1 MTRKEKYQFLR
12 SIGLSSELAR
22 KWRDRRIDKIE
33 TQDKNIILKNN
44 KELKREYVNYT
55 NKLRYNF
62 LRGLGLSAERARKL
76 RSSKQIN
83 VENLMLRKN
92 KITKNQEYY
101 KLLEQ
106 VKKEYPKIN
115 ALTIEKD
122 IQKYVKKYKNVENY
136 GVYTKW
142 GTLTRVEPYKHET
155 YKLAYKNQEIFNAN
169 EKQSF
174 YLLYLMYQ
182 YNLSLDEIF
191 KIIETDPLYEE
202 YAKARRKRW
211 NKHRTL

>member
-33 TQDKNIILKNN
+33 TQDKNIILRNN
-44 KELKREYVNYT
+44 KELKREYENYT

-62 LRGLGLSAERARKL
+62 LRDIGLSAERARKL

-83 VENLMLRKN
+83 VENLTLRKN
-92 KITKNQEYY
+92 KIVKNEVYF
-101 KLLEQ
+101 KLFEQ

-115 ALTIEKD
+115 ALSIETD
-122 IQKYVKKYKNVENY
+122 IKKYINKYKDVENY

-142 GTLTRVEPYKHET
+142 GTLTKVEPYTHET
-155 YKLAYKNQEIFNAN
+155 YRLVNKIRDVFGAN
-169 EKQSF
+169 EKQGY
-174 YLLYLMYQ
+174 YLLYLMYR
-182 YNLSLDEIF
+182 YNLSIEQIFEI
-191 KIIETDPLYEE
+191 IQTDPLYEIYE
-202 YAKARRKRW
+202 KEGK
-211 NKHRTL
+211 K